1 MISGLNSNIM
11 PREPTLQKKN
21 IILKKIRITVYD
33 QWFPDEYYG
42 NYWDISIH
50 IQEFC
55 RRRSEKKG

>member
-1 MISGLNSNIM
+1 M

-21 IILKKIRITVYD
+21 IILKKIRITVYAR
-33 QWFPDEYYG
+33 WFQDEYYE
-42 NYWDISIH
+42 NCRDISIH